1 MSAAASKKE
10 GRQILLEGTHSS
22 LIYAK
27 LCFKTYKTFQFV
39 DIFFAVKLNISNFAR
54 SNLI

>member
-27 LCFKTYKTFQFV
+27 QCFKTYKTFQFV